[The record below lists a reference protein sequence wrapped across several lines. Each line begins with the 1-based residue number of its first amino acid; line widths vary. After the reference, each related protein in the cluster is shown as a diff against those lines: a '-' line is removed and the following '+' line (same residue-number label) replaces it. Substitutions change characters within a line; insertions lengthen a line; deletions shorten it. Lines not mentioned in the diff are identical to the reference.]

1 MGRHQNMTD
10 KKTSKMEK
18 FYSKSLDN
26 RLEIV
31 SEFAELSD
39 DEREVLNSQIKNTEK
54 ADKMSE
60 NVISSTF
67 FPLSVAT
74 NFKINGKDYLVPM
87 AIEEASVV
95 AAASNAAKSCYESG
109 GFEAKASEQIMIG
122 QVQIVN
128 VKNTAQAKTKI
139 MENAGD
145 ILKLANAQDE
155 TLVSFGGGAKKIDVK
170 IFRKHKMLVVYL
182 YVDVKDAMG
191 ANAINT
197 MAEAVSPK
205 LEELSQGD
213 ARLRILSNL
222 ATERIV
228 KAKAIWKKEILEKNS
243 KLGLSGDEIID
254 RILDAQTF
262 AEIDIYR
269 ACTHNKGIMNGID
282 AVAIATGND
291 FRALEAGA
299 HCYASLEGNYK
310 PLTKFHK
317 NQSGDLVGEIE
328 IPLAVGLVGGAT
340 KTHPIAKIAMKI
352 LGVKSAKELGCV
364 IASVGLAQN
373 FSALRA
379 LANEGIQKGHMNLH
393 ARNIAIMAGASEEEA
408 DKVAER
414 MINDNCVKVDFAKKI
429 VMELRE

>member
-1 MGRHQNMTD
+1 MQSE
-10 KKTSKMEK
+10 KTSELEK
-18 FYSKSLDN
+18 FYSKSLDE
-26 RLEIV
+26 RMKTV
-31 SEFAELSD
+31 SEFAELS
-39 DEREVLNSQIKNTEK
+39 ENEIAELKTCIQNTEK

-74 NFKINGKDYLVPM
+74 NFKINGNDYLVPM

-95 AAASNAAKSCYESG
+95 AAASNAAKLCRTSG

-139 MENAGD
+139 MTNQKE
-145 ILKLANAQDE
+145 ILKLANAQDK

-170 IFRKHKMLVVYL
+170 VFRKHKMIVVYL
-182 YVDVKDAMG
+182 YVDAKDAMG
-191 ANAINT
+191 ANAVNT
-197 MAEAVSPK
+197 MAEAVAPK
-205 LEELSQGD
+205 LEELSKGE

-228 KAKAIWKKEILEKNS
+228 KAKAVWTKEILEKNS
-243 KLGLSGDEIID
+243 KNELSGPEIIE
-254 RILDAQTF
+254 RILDAHKF
-262 AEIDIYR
+262 AELDVYR

-317 NQSGDLVGEIE
+317 NKTGDLVGEIE
-328 IPLAVGLVGGAT
+328 IPLAVGIVGGAT

-352 LGVKSAKELGCV
+352 LGIQSAKELGCV
-364 IASVGLAQN
+364 MACVGLAQN

-379 LANEGIQKGHMNLH
+379 LANDGIQKGHMSLH
-393 ARNIAIMAGASEEEA
+393 ARNIAIMAGATEQEA
-408 DKVAER
+408 DSVAER
-414 MINDNCVKVDFAKKI
+414 MINENNVKVDSAKEI
-429 VMELRE
+429 LMEIRR

>member
-1 MGRHQNMTD
+1 MEFLNKD
-10 KKTSKMEK
+10 KSSELQK
-18 FYSKSLDN
+18 FYSKSLDE
-26 RLEIV
+26 RLKIV

-39 DEREVLNSQIKNTEK
+39 NEIEELKICIQNTQK

-60 NVISSTF
+60 NVIATTF
-67 FPLSVAT
+67 FPFSVAV
-74 NFKINGKDYLVPM
+74 NFKINGKDYLIPM

-95 AAASNAAKSCYESG
+95 AAASNAAKLCRNSG
-109 GFEAKASEQIMIG
+109 GFEAKTAEQIMIG
-122 QVQIVN
+122 QVQIVD

-139 MENAGD
+139 MANETE
-145 ILKLANAQDE
+145 ILKLADKQDK
-155 TLVSFGGGAKKIDVK
+155 TLVSFGGGARKIEVK
-170 IFRKHKMLVVYL
+170 IFRKQKMIVVYL

-191 ANAINT
+191 ANAVNT
-197 MAEAVSPK
+197 MAEAIAPK
-205 LEELSQGD
+205 LEELSAGKV
-213 ARLRILSNL
+213 RLRILSNL

-228 KAKAIWKKEILEKNS
+228 KAKAVWKKDVLEKNS
-243 KLGLSGDEIID
+243 KLGLSGDEVIE
-254 RILDAQTF
+254 RILEAQTF

-299 HCYASLEGNYK
+299 HCYASLEGGYK

-317 NQSGDLVGEIE
+317 NKSGDLVGEIE
-328 IPLAVGLVGGAT
+328 LPLAVGIVGGAT

-352 LGVKSAKELGCV
+352 LGIKSAAELGCV

-379 LANEGIQKGHMNLH
+379 LANEGIQKGHMTLH
-393 ARNIAIMAGASEEEA
+393 ARNIAIMAGASEQEA
-408 DKVAER
+408 DKVTER
-414 MINDNCVKVDFAKKI
+414 MINENNVKVDVAKTI
-429 VMELRE
+429 LAEMRGRI